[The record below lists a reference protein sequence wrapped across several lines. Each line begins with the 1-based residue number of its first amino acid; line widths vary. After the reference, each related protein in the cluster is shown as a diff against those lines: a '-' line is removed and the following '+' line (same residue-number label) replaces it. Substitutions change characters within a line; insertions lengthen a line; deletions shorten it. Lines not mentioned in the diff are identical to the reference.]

1 MASQP
6 FEPFINV
13 DGIQQRVQKELNRMF
28 DGDWISD
35 VVDTVNSAE
44 SDWRPRADVS
54 ETDDHFIY
62 FIDVPGVNLDDIDVT
77 IKRNVLS
84 VSGTRLATA
93 NAQYHERKTGNFA
106 RHFDLPPNA
115 DEATVTASGKNGV
128 LEIRLAKVANET
140 ARRVPINEE

>member
-28 DGDWISD
+28 DGDWITN
-35 VVDTVNSAE
+35 VAETVNSAE
-44 SDWRPRADVS
+44 FDWRPRADVI
-54 ETDDHFIY
+54 ETDEHFTY
-62 FIDVPGVNLDDIDVT
+62 LIDVPGVELDDIDVS

-84 VSGTRLATA
+84 VTGTRAATP
-93 NAQYHERKTGNFA
+93 NTQYHERKTGSFG
-106 RHFDLPPNA
+106 RHFDLPSNA
-115 DEATVTASGKNGV
+115 DENTVSASGKNGV

-140 ARRVPINEE
+140 ARKVPINKA